1 MQNIETDK
9 VSKSKMQ
16 ENTNKGDLC
25 EPIHFNGLGFIR
37 ETNKVGIF
45 SLRHHAYFS
54 VNLDPILIKPE
65 T

>member
-1 MQNIETDK
+1 
-9 VSKSKMQ
+9 MQ

-25 EPIHFNGLGFIR
+25 EPIHFNGLGFIC